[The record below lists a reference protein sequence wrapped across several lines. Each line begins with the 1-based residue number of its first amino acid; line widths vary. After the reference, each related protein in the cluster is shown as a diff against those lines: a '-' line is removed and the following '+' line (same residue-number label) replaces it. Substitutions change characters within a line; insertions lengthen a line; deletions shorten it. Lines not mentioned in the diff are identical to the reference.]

1 MTEFDTVR
9 LTPKPDLQTAD
20 YSKAVLEREPPT
32 AAQVVYQDVMHEVPR
47 NEQYGMVHGEAN
59 ALSIPDAFAKG
70 LRKAFNHPSGAASAS
85 RRGASNR
92 RMP

>member
-32 AAQVVYQDVMHEVPR
+32 AAQVVHQDVMRQVLL

-59 ALSIPDAFAKG
+59 ALSVPDAFAKG
-70 LRKAFNHPSGAASAS
+70 LRSAFNSPAGPALAAALGIKLS
-85 RRGASNR
+85 
-92 RMP
+92 

>member
-1 MTEFDTVR
+1 MTQEQLVR

-32 AAQVVYQDVMHEVPR
+32 AAQVVYQDVMREIIR
-47 NEQYGMVHGEAN
+47 NGQYGMVHGEGN

-70 LRKAFNHPSGAASAS
+70 LRSAFNSPAGPALAAALGIKLS
-85 RRGASNR
+85 
-92 RMP
+92 